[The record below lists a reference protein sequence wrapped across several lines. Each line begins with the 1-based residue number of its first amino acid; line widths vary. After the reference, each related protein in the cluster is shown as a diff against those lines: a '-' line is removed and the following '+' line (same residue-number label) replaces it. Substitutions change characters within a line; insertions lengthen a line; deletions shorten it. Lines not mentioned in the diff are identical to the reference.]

1 MALCFLSP
9 DNEQLARSG
18 SNCLENLAVSVGK
31 QFFPDTWDKVCKCA
45 RDIFTNSIPHQLLT
59 WKPDDNQ
66 LGRSYSTLSIAST
79 RSSLASEIPEDM
91 LPPPSPSPTNEITN
105 EESMTSSPANQNADV
120 EGNAQEPTGEALE
133 GGSEGIQQTASKP
146 PALNEPQAA
155 ISVTPAINIQ
165 SEDVNEDTVSSLT
178 NQISGSDVRDAA
190 PQVANQIAVEQ
201 GEQAAEEFG
210 DFQSVQDE
218 HSATQDAPPTS
229 TGNNL
234 VRDPPII
241 GSGESQVTSEDVD
254 GQGGVSQD
262 TNTSVTINTDGEGRQ
277 QTEMVGAEEV
287 EERGLEQNQPGT
299 FSSSALPGIAVRVK
313 VEGEGEEGEEVDKG
327 TDGKPEVVLPQV
339 AGGSLQR
346 RESERSTK
354 SDRLAGSKSEDKKRG
369 KGGERKSKLLKKLG
383 RKEKGKK
390 GRKAEEKV
398 ADDAQSEFSYGQP
411 DTDLSRSKASKR
423 AFSESRT
430 FTFISFTV
438 LVVLPFSI
446 PPPHSHSTFPFLPPP
461 IHPPIHTLHSIFPFH
476 IPIHIP
482 IPYSHSRTFTVPF
495 HSLHHCFRCSSILH
509 TSLVPRPLPR
519 KAERGSG
526 VLSNISC
533 HMGRDRTA

>member
-1 MALCFLSP
+1 MVLLWLPRHALSLSLSP

-91 LPPPSPSPTNEITN
+91 LAPPSPSPTNEIAN
-105 EESMTSSPANQNADV
+105 EENMTSSPANQNADV
-120 EGNAQEPTGEALE
+120 EGSAHKPTGEAPE
-133 GGSEGIQQTASKP
+133 GDSKDIQQNGSKP

-165 SEDVNEDTVSSLT
+165 SEDVNEDTMSSLT
-178 NQISGSDVRDAA
+178 NQISGSDVRDATS
-190 PQVANQIAVEQ
+190 QVANQIAVNQ

-218 HSATQDAPPTS
+218 HSASQDAPPTS

-262 TNTSVTINTDGEGRQ
+262 TNTPVTNTDGEGRQ

-287 EERGLEQNQPGT
+287 EERALEQSQPGT

-313 VEGEGEEGEEVDKG
+313 VEGEEVEEKESA
-327 TDGKPEVVLPQV
+327 DGKPEVVLPQV

-354 SDRLAGSKSEDKKRG
+354 SDHLAGSKSEDKKRG

-398 ADDAQSEFSYGQP
+398 VDDAQSEFSYGQP
-411 DTDLSRSKASKR
+411 DTDLSKSKASKR

-430 FTFISFTV
+430 FTA
-438 LVVLPFSI
+438 PFHSLQHCFHCSSI
-446 PPPHSHSTFPFLPPP
+446 LHTYALTCPNSMSLPHSHSTFLF
-461 IHPPIHTLHSIFPFH
+461 HPPIHTLHSIFPFQPH
-476 IPIHIP
+476 R
-482 IPYSHSRTFTVPF
+482 SHSGAGSIPVP
-495 HSLHHCFRCSSILH
+495 HYQVCSSTGAH
-509 TSLVPRPLPR
+509 P
-519 KAERGSG
+519 GY
-526 VLSNISC
+526 
-533 HMGRDRTA
+533 